1 MTSANIDG
9 IKRSNVCGE
18 GYRIEGVLL
27 KSYPYSTSETYL
39 PYEDCLMSFQ
49 ARRSNNQIR
58 IRILT
63 LDLNDIH
70 AGTDCLDSLR
80 FYKSVHMKD
89 SDKLDSVECG
99 QLNETNNFSFISP
112 TGIVTAHFTSDGG
125 NVNGLGFRVV
135 LTSFRSPNKT
145 HPCDSNDEEFPCE
158 NGDCISSLLLCDGN
172 CFDLLFLLTI
182 SYKIGIEHCLDGSD
196 ESTNLLCNSNN
207 MKPSKQTNIESKPS
221 SGETTYQQWRGI
233 LILIFFFII
242 FLVFALFIIYFLCR
256 RCYYLSKSSITNV
269 QRRYSTM
276 VNTPLN
282 VRKQSTTTT
291 TRVITQNSTRLDA
304 DYNLL

>member
-145 HPCDSNDEEFPCE
+145 HPCDPNDEEFPCE
-158 NGDCISSLLLCDGN
+158 NGDCISSLLLCD
-172 CFDLLFLLTI
+172 
-182 SYKIGIEHCLDGSD
+182 GIEHCLDGSD

-207 MKPSKQTNIESKPS
+207 MKPSIQTNIESKPS
-221 SGETTYQQWRGI
+221 PGETTYQQWRGI

-256 RCYYLSKSSITNV
+256 RCYYLSKSSINNV